1 MARVIDTREMN
12 ENVLG
17 KDVPVYM
24 VAVDAETYEE
34 AREKAI
40 AQYRAYLEEKQEQMR
55 QELMQMQ
62 QDIPMR
68 QTIPQLFDGLY

>member
-12 ENVLG
+12 ENVFG
-17 KDVPVYM
+17 EDVPVYM

-40 AQYRAYLEEKQEQMR
+40 EQYRAYLAEKQEQM
-55 QELMQMQ
+55 QNTNDELMQM
-62 QDIPMR
+62 
-68 QTIPQLFDGLY
+68 FAGLY

>member
-1 MARVIDTREMN
+1 MARIIDTREMN

-34 AREKAI
+34 AREKALE
-40 AQYRAYLEEKQEQMR
+40 QYRTYLNEKQAEMQER
-55 QELMQMQ
+55 NNELMQ
-62 QDIPMR
+62 
-68 QTIPQLFDGLY
+68 LLAGLY

>member
-17 KDVPVYM
+17 EDVPVYM

-34 AREKAI
+34 AREKALE
-40 AQYRAYLEEKQEQMR
+40 QYRTYLNEKQA
-55 QELMQMQ
+55 QMQ
-62 QDIPMR
+62 NRNDDLMR
-68 QTIPQLFDGLY
+68 MFAGLY

>member
-17 KDVPVYM
+17 KDIPVYM

-40 AQYRAYLEEKQEQMR
+40 AQYRTYLEEKQEQML
-55 QELMQMQ
+55 QELMR
-62 QDIPMR
+62 QDIPMQ

>member
-17 KDVPVYM
+17 EDVPVYM

-34 AREKAI
+34 AREKALE
-40 AQYRAYLEEKQEQMR
+40 QYRTYLNEKQAEMQNKNDDLMR
-55 QELMQMQ
+55 M
-62 QDIPMR
+62 
-68 QTIPQLFDGLY
+68 FAGLY

>member
-17 KDVPVYM
+17 EDVPVYM

-34 AREKAI
+34 AREKALE
-40 AQYRAYLEEKQEQMR
+40 QYRTYLDAKEAELRAQR
-55 QELMQMQ
+55 RNRDNDLMQM
-62 QDIPMR
+62 
-68 QTIPQLFDGLY
+68 FAGLY

>member
-17 KDVPVYM
+17 EDVPVYM

-40 AQYRAYLEEKQEQMR
+40 AQYRTYLAEKQEQAI
-55 QELMQMQ
+55 QNLA
-62 QDIPMR
+62 
-68 QTIPQLFDGLY
+68 QLFEGLY

>member
-40 AQYRAYLEEKQEQMR
+40 AQYRTYLEEKQEQML
-55 QELMQMQ
+55 QELMQ

>member
-17 KDVPVYM
+17 EDVPVYM

-40 AQYRAYLEEKQEQMR
+40 EQYKTYLAEKQEQMR
-55 QELMQMQ
+55 NGINDLMQM
-62 QDIPMR
+62 
-68 QTIPQLFDGLY
+68 FEGLY

>member
-1 MARVIDTREMN
+1 MARVIETREMN

-17 KDVPVYM
+17 NDVPVYM

-40 AQYRAYLEEKQEQMR
+40 AQYRTYLEEKQEQML
-55 QELMQMQ
+55 QELMQ

>member
-17 KDVPVYM
+17 ENVPVYM

-34 AREKAI
+34 AREKALE
-40 AQYRAYLEEKQEQMR
+40 QYRTYFEEKQAEMQER
-55 QELMQMQ
+55 NNELMQ
-62 QDIPMR
+62 
-68 QTIPQLFDGLY
+68 LLAGLY

>member
-17 KDVPVYM
+17 EDVPVYM

-40 AQYRAYLEEKQEQMR
+40 EQYRAYLEEKQEQMR
-55 QELMQMQ
+55 Q
-62 QDIPMR
+62 DIA
-68 QTIPQLFDGLY
+68 QLFEGLY

>member
-1 MARVIDTREMN
+1 MARIMETREMN

-17 KDVPVYM
+17 EDVPVYM

-40 AQYRAYLEEKQEQMR
+40 EQYRAYLAEKQEQMR
-55 QELMQMQ
+55 NTNDELMRM
-62 QDIPMR
+62 
-68 QTIPQLFDGLY
+68 FAGLY

>member
-12 ENVLG
+12 ENVYG
-17 KDVPVYM
+17 EDVPVYM

-40 AQYRAYLEEKQEQMR
+40 EQYRAYLAEKQEQMR
-55 QELMQMQ
+55 NTNDELM
-62 QDIPMR
+62 R
-68 QTIPQLFDGLY
+68 LFAGLY

>member
-17 KDVPVYM
+17 EDVPVYM

-34 AREKAI
+34 ARAKAI
-40 AQYRAYLEEKQEQMR
+40 EQYRAYLAEKQEQMR
-55 QELMQMQ
+55 NTNDELM
-62 QDIPMR
+62 R
-68 QTIPQLFDGLY
+68 LFAGLY

>member
-1 MARVIDTREMN
+1 MARVIETREMN

-17 KDVPVYM
+17 NDVPVYM

-40 AQYRAYLEEKQEQMR
+40 AQYRTYLEEKQEQMR
-55 QELMQMQ
+55 Q
-62 QDIPMR
+62 DIR
-68 QTIPQLFDGLY
+68 QLFEGLY